1 MITSCFFLASVKG
14 TRVFIPASLTGVPKN
29 EDLSVLKG
37 QTVRF
42 RIIDLNEQRRRA
54 VGSVKAVLNEERR
67 KAREELWGKLEE
79 GMKLQGTVKSLTNYG
94 AFVDIGGVDGM
105 IHISELSWTRIK
117 YPSEVVNVGDQV
129 EVYIKSLDQENKK
142 ISLGFKK
149 IEDSPWEI
157 LKRDYPIGTK
167 LTAKIVGL
175 TAFGAFATVV
185 PGIEGL
191 IHISEISWDR
201 IKTPADVL
209 KVGDEVEVVI
219 TDIDFDKKRVSLSM
233 KQTTEKPEETIELD
247 AE

>member
-1 MITSCFFLASVKG
+1 MIRK
-14 TRVFIPASLTGVPKN
+14 IK
-29 EDLSVLKG
+29 
-37 QTVRF
+37 RF
-42 RIIDLNEQRRRA
+42 
-54 VGSVKAVLNEERR
+54 
-67 KAREELWGKLEE
+67 
-79 GMKLQGTVKSLTNYG
+79 
-94 AFVDIGGVDGM
+94 
-105 IHISELSWTRIK
+105 
-117 YPSEVVNVGDQV
+117 
-129 EVYIKSLDQENKK
+129 
-142 ISLGFKK
+142 LGFKK

-219 TDIDFDKKRVSLSM
+219 TDIDFDKKRVSISM

>member
-1 MITSCFFLASVKG
+1 M
-14 TRVFIPASLTGVPKN
+14 
-29 EDLSVLKG
+29 
-37 QTVRF
+37 
-42 RIIDLNEQRRRA
+42 
-54 VGSVKAVLNEERR
+54 
-67 KAREELWGKLEE
+67 
-79 GMKLQGTVKSLTNYG
+79 
-94 AFVDIGGVDGM
+94 DGM

-117 YPSEVVNVGDQV
+117 HPSEVVNVGDQV

>member
-1 MITSCFFLASVKG
+1 M
-14 TRVFIPASLTGVPKN
+14 PKN

-117 YPSEVVNVGDQV
+117 HPSEVVNVGDQV

-233 KQTTEKPEETIELD
+233 KQITEKPEETIELD

>member
-1 MITSCFFLASVKG
+1 M
-14 TRVFIPASLTGVPKN
+14 PKN

-117 YPSEVVNVGDQV
+117 HPSEVVNVGDQV